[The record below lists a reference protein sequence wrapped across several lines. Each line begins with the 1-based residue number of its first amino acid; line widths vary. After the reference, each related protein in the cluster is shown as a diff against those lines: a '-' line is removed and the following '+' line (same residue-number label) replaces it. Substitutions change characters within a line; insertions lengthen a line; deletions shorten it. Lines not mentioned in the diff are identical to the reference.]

1 MPRVSHP
8 LLQSLGATIR
18 ALRVERA
25 LSQETLADMAGIDR
39 SYMSSIERGLRNIS
53 VLNMARIAGALGVP
67 LGDLVYG
74 SKTLP
79 FPVQTPIA
87 DGHIEHVDIIEDWQ
101 PGGYLSM
108 G

>member
-1 MPRVSHP
+1 
-8 LLQSLGATIR
+8 
-18 ALRVERA
+18 
-25 LSQETLADMAGIDR
+25 
-39 SYMSSIERGLRNIS
+39 
-53 VLNMARIAGALGVP
+53 MARIAGALGVP

-87 DGHIEHVDIIEDWQ
+87 DGDIEHVDIIEDWQ